1 MTPLLRACWRVF
13 LLCSAASGSPGLAQ
27 AELVISEFMASNG
40 SISLDLPGIDGFPDW
55 IELHN
60 RGDEPVDLSGWSL
73 TDDPDDLQRFM
84 FSSAVLPAGGYL
96 IVIASGD
103 VSNNNNTGP
112 PHAPF
117 RLSASG
123 EYLALADPSG
133 IVSFAYGDPHAT
145 SPEDQGFPPQY
156 QDISFGLGRQ
166 DELEFF
172 VDPTPGRANGS
183 GVAGFVE
190 PLSFSVQRGF
200 FREPFE
206 LTITCPTPGIRLL
219 YTTDGREPSEGSIFT
234 GPIGQVYTGPIP
246 IATTTSLRARAF
258 LSRQQPSPAA
268 AQTYL
273 FLEDVKRQPLLPE
286 GLPPRWGSES
296 ADYGMSQIIVDD
308 PAYRDLIDDSLKSL
322 PSILLSTDPHG
333 FLGAARGIYANATQS
348 GPEYERGCFVEWME
362 GDGSTGFTIAC
373 GVRAQGGASRNQDR
387 SLKHSLSLRFRRLYG
402 EGKLRSPLFPGSR
415 VEAFDSL
422 QLRAMYNNSWVHSAA
437 DQRQRATLIRDQW
450 MRDSMLD
457 LGNETAMRG
466 RYIHLYINGIYWGV
480 HNLHERAN
488 ADHYA
493 AYHGGA
499 GQDYDAINGG
509 TLSDGTFEAYDRM
522 RAVVRS
528 RDWEAIQRVVDIDHF
543 IDFTMLHRFGGNQDL
558 KSDGNWRA
566 AGGGPGDHP
575 WEYYLWDA
583 ERVLE
588 DPNNNGIP
596 IPVAEPSGLLADLDD
611 IPDFT
616 IRFYD
621 RIHRAFFNDGPLTAA
636 RNQERWN
643 RRTAE
648 LELAIIA
655 ESARWG
661 GVRRRNQPY
670 SRDVEWRAENR
681 RLLEQYFPAR
691 NAVALQNFVNMGF
704 YPRIEAPVFSQHGG
718 EAEPGFVLR
727 MTSSSAGGIFSSA
740 KIHYTLDGSDPRLP
754 GGDLN
759 PAALVHES
767 QGVALAESALVS
779 ARVRNTFGAW
789 SALNEAFF
797 RVGAVAPT
805 AENLVV
811 SEIHYNPLP
820 PSAEEL
826 AAGFGGGG
834 DFEFIELFNAGSSDV
849 YLGGSAF
856 DVGIAYLFPGTSV
869 LKPGSYAVL
878 ASNPDGLLTRHPSAA
893 AALFGAFRGS
903 LDNSGERIRLVDS
916 SGTTI
921 LDFTY
926 DDAPPWPAGADGP
939 GYSFT
944 LKSPGD
950 KPDPGEPASWT
961 SSALLHGSPGGPD
974 SPTPAPY
981 EDGDG
986 DGYPDWVEDYF
997 SSDPHSPA
1005 SQPFFEFA
1013 AEGTGGRVFRFHR
1026 ATDAASYPV
1035 LLQHSL
1041 DLRHWGSAA
1050 EFFREAVSLDLGNG
1064 LTELSYRESN
1074 PGALPSPTFLRLQIE
1089 RRAAE

>member
-1 MTPLLRACWRVF
+1 MTPVRRTHWRTF
-13 LLCSAASGSPGLAQ
+13 LLCSVVSGSLGLAR
-27 AELVISEFMASNG
+27 AELVISEFMAANG
-40 SISLDLPGIDGFPDW
+40 STALDLPGVEGFPDW

-60 RGDEPVDLSGWSL
+60 RGDESVDLSGWSL
-73 TDDPDDLQRFM
+73 TDDPGDLRGFV
-84 FSSAVLPAGGYL
+84 FSSVVLPSGGYL
-96 IVIASGD
+96 LVIAGGDASGEASG
-103 VSNNNNTGP
+103 V

-133 IVSFAYGDPHAT
+133 AVTSSYGNPDAE
-145 SPEDQGFPPQY
+145 SPQDQGFPPQY

-166 DELEFF
+166 DELQFF
-172 VDPTPGRANGS
+172 VEPTPGRANGN

-190 PLSFSVQRGF
+190 PVSFSVQRGF
-200 FREPFE
+200 FSEPFE
-206 LTITCPTPGIRLL
+206 LTLSCPTPGIRLL
-219 YTTDGREPSEGSIFT
+219 YTTDGREPSEGSIFS
-234 GPIGQVYTGPIP
+234 GPIGEDYTGPIP

-258 LSRQQPSPAA
+258 LSRHQPSPAA

-273 FLEDVKRQPLLPE
+273 FLEHVRAQPLLPE

-296 ADYGMSQIIVDD
+296 ADYGMSQILVDD

-322 PSILLSTDPHG
+322 PSILLSTGSDG
-333 FLGAARGIYANATQS
+333 FFGAARGIYANATQS
-348 GPEYERGCFVEWME
+348 GPESERGCFVEWLE
-362 GDGSTGFTIAC
+362 GDGSTGFAIAC

-387 SLKHSLSLRFRRLYG
+387 SLKHSLSLRFRQLYG
-402 EGKLRSPLFPGSR
+402 EGKLRYPLFPGSR
-415 VEAFDSL
+415 VEAFDSV
-422 QLRAMYNNSWVHSAA
+422 QLRAMYNNSWVHSSA

-450 MRDSMLD
+450 MRDCMLD

-466 RYIHLYINGIYWGV
+466 RYIHLYINGMYWGV

-493 AYHGGA
+493 AYHGGT
-499 GQDYDAINGG
+499 GDDYDAINGG
-509 TLSDGTFEAYDRM
+509 TLSDGTREAYDRM

-528 RDWEAIQRVVDIDHF
+528 RDWEAIQRVVNIDHF

-575 WEYYLWDA
+575 WEYYLWDV

-616 IRFYD
+616 IRFFD
-621 RIHRAFFNDGPLTAA
+621 RIHRAFFNDGPLAVA
-636 RNQERWN
+636 RNQERWS

-691 NAVALQNFVNMGF
+691 NTVALQNFVNMGF
-704 YPRIEAPVFSQHGG
+704 YPRIEAPVFNQHGG
-718 EAEPGFVLR
+718 EADPGFVLR
-727 MTSSSAGGIFSSA
+727 MTSSSAGGIFSAA

-754 GGDLN
+754 GGDLD

-767 QGVALAESALVS
+767 NGVTLTESALVR

-797 RVGAVAPT
+797 RVDAVAPT
-805 AENLVV
+805 AENLRV

-820 PSAEEL
+820 PTVEEF
-826 AAGFGGGG
+826 AAGFDSGGA
-834 DFEFIELFNAGSSDV
+834 FEFIELFNAGASDL

-856 DVGIAYLFPGTSV
+856 DVGIAYLFPESSV
-869 LKPGSYAVL
+869 LKPGSYAIV
-878 ASNPDGLLTRHPSAA
+878 ASNPDALLARHPSSAA
-893 AALFGAFRGS
+893 AALSGAFRGA
-903 LDNSGERIRLVDS
+903 LDNGGERIRLVDP
-916 SGTTI
+916 SGNTI
-921 LDFTY
+921 LEFSY
-926 DDAPPWPAGADGP
+926 DDAPPWPAGADGL
-939 GYSFT
+939 GYSLT
-944 LKSPGD
+944 LKSPAGN
-950 KPDPGEPASWT
+950 PDPGEPGSWT
-961 SSALLHGSPGGPD
+961 TSAILHGTPGGPD
-974 SPTPAPY
+974 SPAP
-981 EDGDG
+981 EPDGDVDG
-986 DGYPDWVEDYF
+986 DGYPDWVEAYF
-997 SSDPHSPA
+997 GSQPQSPG

-1013 AEGTGGRVFRFHR
+1013 TEGTGGRVFRYHR
-1026 ATDAASYPV
+1026 ATGAAAHPV
-1035 LLQHSL
+1035 TLQYSS
-1041 DLRHWGSAA
+1041 DLEQWESAA
-1050 EFFREAVSLDLGNG
+1050 RFFRDPVSLDLSDG
-1064 LTELSYRESN
+1064 LTEVSYRENN
-1074 PGALPSPTFLRLQIE
+1074 PGVLPASVFLRLQLE
-1089 RRAAE
+1089 RREAD